1 MIRLPRCGRWLLGA
15 AILVSASAQTQV
27 DLRTQ
32 GKNVDFSGVP
42 TKPFQTGTVLPTI
55 CSVGATF
62 FKADA
67 AAGQNFYG
75 CTATNVWTVEASG
88 AGTAAG
94 SAANYSTAFTSQ
106 TSIVIPGT
114 AHGYATTNLL
124 VQCYDTGSSI
134 IIPASV
140 SINSATYDVTI
151 GFLSAHSGRCLLNG
165 GGSGSSGGGG
175 TSSVASVFGRTGA
188 ILAQTGDYNS
198 AQITGTVSG
207 DVSGNLS
214 ALVVTGIQGQPV
226 AATTATDGQVLAWNA
241 ALAQWGPSSVSSGSG
256 SGSGVLS
263 TLGVTLTSSTVLTIG
278 AGCSTAAP
286 CNVRFGTAVWSI
298 ERAATAT
305 VTSGTGTAF
314 IYVDQTGTVTV
325 GHNLSITCS
334 TGCQAQTGISSFPIN
349 TIPIATWT
357 ATNGTW
363 DAQGGSDWRAWLST
377 KVLNAG
383 QGIVVIDTGGTS
395 TVAVDATVVPTYF
408 KGSASLG
415 FPGIPNGACAA
426 DQAISVPGAALGD
439 AVVPGWPALLPGLF
453 GTMLVSGTNTIA
465 VRLCNLSGVTVY
477 PAIATFSATI
487 VRSF

>member
-1 MIRLPRCGRWLLGA
+1 
-15 AILVSASAQTQV
+15 
-27 DLRTQ
+27 
-32 GKNVDFSGVP
+32 
-42 TKPFQTGTVLPTI
+42 
-55 CSVGATF
+55 VGATF

-88 AGTAAG
+88 AGTAAR

-114 AHGYATTNLL
+114 AHGYTTTNLL

-198 AQITGTVSG
+198 SQITGTVSG

-241 ALAQWGPSSVSSGSG
+241 ALAQWGPSSVSSGSGSG

>member
-1 MIRLPRCGRWLLGA
+1 M
-15 AILVSASAQTQV
+15 
-27 DLRTQ
+27 
-32 GKNVDFSGVP
+32 DFSGVP
-42 TKPFQTGTVLPTI
+42 TKPFQTGTVLPTT

-94 SAANYSTAFTSQ
+94 SAANYSAAFTSQ

-114 AHGYATTNLL
+114 AHGYTTSNLL

-134 IIPASV
+134 IIPSSV
-140 SINSATYDVTI
+140 SIDSATYDVTI
-151 GFLSAHSGRCLLNG
+151 GFLSAHSGRCLVNG
-165 GGSGSSGGGG
+165 GGSGGSGGSGA
-175 TSSVASVFGRTGA
+175 SSVASVFGRTGA
-188 ILAQTGDYNS
+188 ILAQPGDYNS
-198 AQITGTVSG
+198 SQITGTVSG

-226 AATTATDGQVLAWNA
+226 AATPATNGQVLAWNA
-241 ALAQWGPSSVSSGSG
+241 ALAQWGPSTVSSGSG
-256 SGSGVLS
+256 SGVIS
-263 TLGVTLTSSTVLTIG
+263 TLGVALSNSTVLTIG
-278 AGCSTAAP
+278 AGCSAAAP
-286 CNVRFGTAVWSI
+286 CNVRFGSTVWSI
-298 ERAATAT
+298 QRPATAT
-305 VTSGTGTAF
+305 VASGTGTAF

-325 GHNLSITCS
+325 GHNLSVTCS
-334 TGCQAQTGISSFPIN
+334 AGCQAQTGITSFPIN

-363 DAQGGSDWRAWLST
+363 DAQGSDWRAWLST
-377 KVLNAG
+377 KVLSAG
-383 QGIVVIDTGGTS
+383 QGIMVIDTGGTS

-426 DQAISVPGAALGD
+426 DQAISVPGAAPGD
-439 AVVPGWPALLPGLF
+439 AVAPGWPALLPGLF
-453 GTMLVSGTNTIA
+453 GTMLVSGANTID
-465 VRLCNLSGVTVY
+465 VRLCNLSGMTVY

-487 VRSF
+487 IRSF

>member
-1 MIRLPRCGRWLLGA
+1 
-15 AILVSASAQTQV
+15 
-27 DLRTQ
+27 
-32 GKNVDFSGVP
+32 
-42 TKPFQTGTVLPTI
+42 
-55 CSVGATF
+55 
-62 FKADA
+62 
-67 AAGQNFYG
+67 
-75 CTATNVWTVEASG
+75 VWTVEASG
-88 AGTAAG
+88 TGTAAG

-134 IIPASV
+134 IIPASI
-140 SINSATYDVTI
+140 SIDSATYDVTI

-198 AQITGTVSG
+198 SQITGTVSG

-214 ALVVTGIQGQPV
+214 ALVVTGIQGQPI
-226 AATTATDGQVLAWNA
+226 AATPATNGQVLAWNT
-241 ALAQWGPSSVSSGSG
+241 ALAQWGPSTVSGG
-256 SGSGVLS
+256 TGSGVPS
-263 TLGVTLTSSTVLTIG
+263 ALGVTLTSSTVLTIG
-278 AGCSTAAP
+278 ADCSTAAP
-286 CNVRFGTAVWSI
+286 CNVRFGSTVWSI

-305 VTSGTGTAF
+305 VTSGSGMAF
-314 IYVDQTGTVTV
+314 LYVDQTGTVTV

-408 KGSASLG
+408 KGSASLS
-415 FPGIPNGACAA
+415 FPGIPNGGCAA

>member
-1 MIRLPRCGRWLLGA
+1 
-15 AILVSASAQTQV
+15 LVSASAQTQV

-42 TKPFQTGTVLPTI
+42 TKPFQTGTVLPTT

-94 SAANYSTAFTSQ
+94 SAANYSAAFTSQ
-106 TSIVIPGT
+106 TSIVIPWT
-114 AHGYATTNLL
+114 AHGYTTSNLL

-134 IIPASV
+134 IIPSSV
-140 SINSATYDVTI
+140 SIDSATYDVTI
-151 GFLSAHSGRCLLNG
+151 GFLSAHSGRCLVNG
-165 GGSGSSGGGG
+165 GGSGGSGGSGA
-175 TSSVASVFGRTGA
+175 SSVASVFGRTGA

-198 AQITGTVSG
+198 SQITGTVSG

-226 AATTATDGQVLAWNA
+226 AATPATNGQVLAWNA
-241 ALAQWGPSSVSSGSG
+241 ALAQWGPSTVSSGSG
-256 SGSGVLS
+256 SGVIS
-263 TLGVTLTSSTVLTIG
+263 TLGVALSNSTVLTIG
-278 AGCSTAAP
+278 AGCSAAAP
-286 CNVRFGTAVWSI
+286 CNVRFGSTVWSI
-298 ERAATAT
+298 QRPATAT
-305 VTSGTGTAF
+305 VASGTGTAF

-325 GHNLSITCS
+325 GHNLSVTCS
-334 TGCQAQTGISSFPIN
+334 AGCQAQTGITSFPIN

-363 DAQGGSDWRAWLST
+363 DAQGSDWRAWLST
-377 KVLNAG
+377 KVLSAG
-383 QGIVVIDTGGTS
+383 QGIMVIDTGGTS

-426 DQAISVPGAALGD
+426 DQAISVPGAAPGD
-439 AVVPGWPALLPGLF
+439 AVAPGWPALLPGLF
-453 GTMLVSGTNTIA
+453 GTMLVSGANTID
-465 VRLCNLSGVTVY
+465 VRLCNLSGMTVY

-487 VRSF
+487 IRSF

>member
-1 MIRLPRCGRWLLGA
+1 
-15 AILVSASAQTQV
+15 LVSASAQTQV

-42 TKPFQTGTVLPTI
+42 TKPFQTGTVLPTT

-94 SAANYSTAFTSQ
+94 SAANYSAAFTSQ

-114 AHGYATTNLL
+114 AHGYTTSNLL

-134 IIPASV
+134 IIPSSV
-140 SINSATYDVTI
+140 SIDSATYDVTI
-151 GFLSAHSGRCLLNG
+151 GFLSAHSGRCLVNG
-165 GGSGSSGGGG
+165 GGSGGSGGSGA
-175 TSSVASVFGRTGA
+175 SSVASVFGRTGA

-198 AQITGTVSG
+198 SQITGTVSG

-226 AATTATDGQVLAWNA
+226 AATPATNGQVLAWNA
-241 ALAQWGPSSVSSGSG
+241 ALAQWGPSTVSSGSG
-256 SGSGVLS
+256 SGVIS
-263 TLGVTLTSSTVLTIG
+263 TLGVALSNSTVLTIG
-278 AGCSTAAP
+278 AGCSAAAP
-286 CNVRFGTAVWSI
+286 CNVRFGSTVWSI
-298 ERAATAT
+298 QRPATAT
-305 VTSGTGTAF
+305 VASGTGTAF

-325 GHNLSITCS
+325 GHNLSVTCS
-334 TGCQAQTGISSFPIN
+334 AGCQAQTGITSFPIN

-363 DAQGGSDWRAWLST
+363 DAQGSDWRAWLST
-377 KVLNAG
+377 KVLSAG
-383 QGIVVIDTGGTS
+383 QGIMVIDTGGTS

-426 DQAISVPGAALGD
+426 DQAISVPGAAPGD
-439 AVVPGWPALLPGLF
+439 AVAPGWPALLPGLF
-453 GTMLVSGTNTIA
+453 GTMLVSGANTID
-465 VRLCNLSGVTVY
+465 VRLCNLSGMTVY

-487 VRSF
+487 IRSF

>member
-1 MIRLPRCGRWLLGA
+1 M
-15 AILVSASAQTQV
+15 
-27 DLRTQ
+27 
-32 GKNVDFSGVP
+32 DFSGVP
-42 TKPFQTGTVLPTI
+42 TKPFQTGTVLPTT

-94 SAANYSTAFTSQ
+94 SAANYSAAFTSQ

-114 AHGYATTNLL
+114 AHGYTTSNLL

-134 IIPASV
+134 IIPSSV
-140 SINSATYDVTI
+140 SIDSATYDVTI
-151 GFLSAHSGRCLLNG
+151 GFLSAHSGRCLVNG
-165 GGSGSSGGGG
+165 GGSGGSGGSGA
-175 TSSVASVFGRTGA
+175 SSVASVFGRTGA

-198 AQITGTVSG
+198 SQITGTVSG

-226 AATTATDGQVLAWNA
+226 AATPATNGQVLAWNA
-241 ALAQWGPSSVSSGSG
+241 ALAQWGPSTVSSGSG
-256 SGSGVLS
+256 SGVIS
-263 TLGVTLTSSTVLTIG
+263 TLGVALSNSTVLTIG
-278 AGCSTAAP
+278 AGCSAAAP
-286 CNVRFGTAVWSI
+286 CNVRFGSTVWSI
-298 ERAATAT
+298 QRPATAT
-305 VTSGTGTAF
+305 VASGTGTAF

-325 GHNLSITCS
+325 GHNLSVTCS
-334 TGCQAQTGISSFPIN
+334 AGCQAQTGITSFPIN

-363 DAQGGSDWRAWLST
+363 DAQGSDWRAWLST
-377 KVLNAG
+377 KVLSAG
-383 QGIVVIDTGGTS
+383 QGIMVIDTGGTS

-426 DQAISVPGAALGD
+426 DQAISVPGAAPGD
-439 AVVPGWPALLPGLF
+439 AVAPGWPALLPGLF
-453 GTMLVSGTNTIA
+453 GTMLVSGANTID
-465 VRLCNLSGVTVY
+465 VRLCNLSGMTVY

-487 VRSF
+487 IRSF

>member
-1 MIRLPRCGRWLLGA
+1 
-15 AILVSASAQTQV
+15 LVSASAQTQV

-42 TKPFQTGTVLPTI
+42 TKPFQTGTVLPTT

-94 SAANYSTAFTSQ
+94 SAANYSAAFTSQ

-114 AHGYATTNLL
+114 AHGYTTSNLL

-134 IIPASV
+134 IIPSSV
-140 SINSATYDVTI
+140 SIDSATYDVTI
-151 GFLSAHSGRCLLNG
+151 GFLSAHSGRCLVNG
-165 GGSGSSGGGG
+165 GGSGGSGGSGA
-175 TSSVASVFGRTGA
+175 SSVASVFGRTGA

-198 AQITGTVSG
+198 SQITGTVSG

-226 AATTATDGQVLAWNA
+226 AATPATNGQVLAWNA
-241 ALAQWGPSSVSSGSG
+241 ALAQWGPSTVSSGSG
-256 SGSGVLS
+256 SGVIS
-263 TLGVTLTSSTVLTIG
+263 TLGVALSNSTALTIG
-278 AGCSTAAP
+278 AGCSAAAP
-286 CNVRFGTAVWSI
+286 CNVRFGSTVWSI
-298 ERAATAT
+298 QRPATAT
-305 VTSGTGTAF
+305 VASGTGTAF

-325 GHNLSITCS
+325 GHNLSVTCS
-334 TGCQAQTGISSFPIN
+334 AGCQAQTGITSFPIN

-363 DAQGGSDWRAWLST
+363 DAQGSDWRAWLST
-377 KVLNAG
+377 KVLSAG
-383 QGIVVIDTGGTS
+383 QGIMVIDTGGTS

-426 DQAISVPGAALGD
+426 DQAISVPGAAPGD
-439 AVVPGWPALLPGLF
+439 AVAPGWPALLPGLF
-453 GTMLVSGTNTIA
+453 GTMLVSGANTID
-465 VRLCNLSGVTVY
+465 VRLCNLSGMTVY

-487 VRSF
+487 IRSF